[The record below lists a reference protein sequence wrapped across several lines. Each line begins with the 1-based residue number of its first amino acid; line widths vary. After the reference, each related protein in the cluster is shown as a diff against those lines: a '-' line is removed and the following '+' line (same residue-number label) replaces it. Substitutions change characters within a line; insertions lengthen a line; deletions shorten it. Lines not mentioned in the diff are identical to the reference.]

1 MVCADDACY
10 ENNDSANFNENFAA
24 VEPVDGMMLE
34 VGVGEEG
41 VPEEGD
47 GPEIDGEVERFPEA
61 AAELNAEIG
70 CEDHEGEDVEGDGA
84 DGVFERLLRRMDG
97 IDDIED
103 AKFWRLVDEQNYG
116 VENRE
121 NQGEIAGP
129 VVQLEIIETAMRPV
143 AHRAVTKDHQN
154 AEEHVDG
161 DGANCDETEIGGEV
175 EDGDFHWFGG
185 RAVGILPALQPRSFH
200 IGQLVFRVVQ

>member
-1 MVCADDACY
+1 MGKRFFAGVVCAEKDCY
-10 ENNDSANFNENFAA
+10 ENNDSADFDKHFAA
-24 VEPVDGMMLE
+24 IEPVDGMMLE

-47 GPEIDGEVERFPEA
+47 GAEVDGEVERFPEA

-70 CEDHEGEDVEGDGA
+70 SEDHEGDDVEGDGA

-103 AKFWRLVDEQNYG
+103 AKSWRLVEEQDDG

-121 NQGEIAGP
+121 KQGEIAGP
-129 VVQLEIIETAMRPV
+129 VVQLEIIEAAMGPV
-143 AHRAVTKDHQN
+143 AHRAITKDHQH

-161 DGANCDETEIGGEV
+161 DSANSDETQIGGEV
-175 EDGDFHWFGG
+175 EDGNGH
-185 RAVGILPALQPRSFH
+185 RVTAERRQVSVCLVIL
-200 IGQLVFRVVQ
+200 

>member
-1 MVCADDACY
+1 
-10 ENNDSANFNENFAA
+10 
-24 VEPVDGMMLE
+24 MMLE

-47 GPEIDGEVERFPEA
+47 GAEVDGEVERFPEA

-70 CEDHEGEDVEGDGA
+70 SEDHEGDDVEGDGA

-97 IDDIED
+97 INDIED
-103 AKFWRLVDEQNYG
+103 AKFWRLVEEQNYG

-121 NQGEIAGP
+121 GQGKIAGP
-129 VVQLEIIETAMRPV
+129 VVQLEIIETAMGPV
-143 AHRAVTKDHQN
+143 AYRAVTEDHQH

-161 DGANCDETEIGGEV
+161 DGADSDETEIGGEV
-175 EDGDFHWFGG
+175 EDGNGHRETAEWRRDSG
-185 RAVGILPALQPRSFH
+185 RRIISN
-200 IGQLVFRVVQ
+200 

>member
-1 MVCADDACY
+1 MYERFLAGAVCADEACY
-10 ENNDSANFNENFAA
+10 ENNASANFNENLAA

-47 GPEIDGEVERFPEA
+47 GAEVDGEVERFPEA

-70 CEDHEGEDVEGDGA
+70 SDDHEGEDVEGDSA

-103 AKFWRLVDEQNYG
+103 TKFWRLVEEQDDG

-129 VVQLEIIETAMRPV
+129 VVQLEIIETAMGPV
-143 AHRAVTKDHQN
+143 AHRAVTKDHQH

-161 DGANCDETEIGGEV
+161 DGADSDETEIGGEV
-175 EDGDFHWFGG
+175 EDGNGHRETAEWRRDSGG
-185 RAVGILPALQPRSFH
+185 RIISN
-200 IGQLVFRVVQ
+200 